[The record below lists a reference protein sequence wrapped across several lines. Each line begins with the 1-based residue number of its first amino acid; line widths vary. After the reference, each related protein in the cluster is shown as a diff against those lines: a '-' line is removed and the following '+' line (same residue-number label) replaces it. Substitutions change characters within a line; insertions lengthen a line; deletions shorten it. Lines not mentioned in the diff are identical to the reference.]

1 MQLIKSAILILIC
14 VIGITAVTSCAHYV
28 GHPTVLN
35 TAPSEFPST
44 DSRCMVFGRIL
55 TTKNTRVV
63 SHEQTGTMR
72 TAVYIYEKS
81 SQEKYKIWVERA
93 DGLFF
98 VTLPPGTYVL
108 KLVNCPKML
117 KGMYRNVLPY
127 CKKCKDGQA
136 AKKTIA
142 FEVIPEKT
150 NYLGTLELRF
160 ASRIIRKTRRQEIL
174 HRRRVVVIGNRRR
187 TTRYYKNV
195 PYTQTI
201 TNFKSWHVIDEFEE
215 TLDTFNKLYP
225 DHAEPVS
232 SIVTITLY

>member
-1 MQLIKSAILILIC
+1 MQLIKSAVLVLIC
-14 VIGITAVTSCAHYV
+14 VIGIATVTSCAHYV

-35 TAPSEFPST
+35 TAPSEYRST
-44 DSRCMVFGRIL
+44 DSRCMVFGSIL
-55 TTKNTRVV
+55 TTKNRQAV
-63 SHEQTGTMR
+63 SHDQTGTTR
-72 TAVYIYEKS
+72 TAVHIYEKS
-81 SQEKYKIWVERA
+81 SQEKYKIWVERT

-117 KGMYRNVLPY
+117 SGMYRNVLPY
-127 CKKCKDGQA
+127 CKNCEDGQA

-142 FEVIPEKT
+142 FEVIPGKT
-150 NYLGTLELRF
+150 NYLGTMELRF
-160 ASRIIRKTRRQEIL
+160 ASRIIHKTRRQEIR

-187 TTRYYKNV
+187 TTRYYENV
-195 PYTQTI
+195 PYTKTI
-201 TNFKSWHVIDEFEE
+201 TFLKSWRIIDEFEE

-232 SIVTITLY
+232 SLITITRY